1 LGAAALRD
9 APAVE
14 LELARLQRL
23 RDQATE
29 LKIGYWVEQIGI
41 QIDVVRAFA
50 TFKAGQTEAGIKA
63 LRQASDREDASE
75 KHVVTPGAM
84 LPAREILASS
94 LLEQGDVAGALREYE
109 AVLRKEPN
117 RLRAMAGAATAAE
130 RSGDA
135 QKAREYTARVS
146 RQTAQADVD
155 ALGVRLA
162 RQW

>member
-1 LGAAALRD
+1 
-9 APAVE
+9 
-14 LELARLQRL
+14 
-23 RDQATE
+23 
-29 LKIGYWVEQIGI
+29 
-41 QIDVVRAFA
+41 
-50 TFKAGQTEAGIKA
+50 
-63 LRQASDREDASE
+63 
-75 KHVVTPGAM
+75 M

-94 LLEQGDVAGALREYE
+94 LLEQGDAAGALREYE

-135 QKAREYTARVS
+135 QKAREYTAKVS